1 MKNTN
6 FKNEAAIQ
14 DKSQREIENNKSK
27 RQVKKALKRFEKM
40 QDCENEEIY
49 SNFEKFN
56 NRNR

>member
-1 MKNTN
+1 MN
-6 FKNEAAIQ
+6 FKNESAIQ

-27 RQVKKALKRFEKM
+27 RQAKKALKHFEDTEDYDDE
-40 QDCENEEIY
+40 QIY